1 MKNRK
6 LTWLERIVH
15 IVCWITI
22 AGTAFWTVLLPYICN
37 MGAYWGVDSPWEMA
51 LTNKR
56 FWNNMFKLGVPT
68 IGVFLILIL
77 ALRILAQVRKGRLF
91 CRENVRCLNWAGAA
105 GLLMAAVTVVN
116 VYLDMEEKASAVIYL
131 SGLCAFPVG
140 TANFLMIWATD
151 FVHFGFCL
159 VGGLF
164 CLLMAQFLRRGME
177 LQEENDLTI

>member
-1 MKNRK
+1 MKHRN

-22 AGTAFWTVLLPYICN
+22 AGTAFWIVLLPYICN
-37 MGAYWGVDSPWEMA
+37 MSVHWGAFFDWEDV
-51 LTNKR
+51 LTNER
-56 FWNNMFKLGVPT
+56 FWKKLIELAFPT
-68 IGVFLILIL
+68 IGLILIL
-77 ALRILAQVRKGRLF
+77 VLALHILAQVRKGRLF
-91 CRENVRCLNWAGAA
+91 CLENVRCFNWAGVL
-105 GLLMAAVTVVN
+105 GLLMAVLTILH
-116 VYLDMEEKASAVIYL
+116 VYMEMEEMATAWIYMNFL
-131 SGLCAFPVG
+131 FAFPIG

-164 CLLMAQFLRRGME
+164 CLLIAQFLRRGME